1 MNQSGIQKTLGA
13 MLLASGATLVIVIL
27 GGEAI
32 RSLKGTGFTYSPKNE
47 TTGKPAWDVA
57 HSQPTP
63 SPSQNNY
70 VAKSGNSLPQ
80 QTNPINSGPTFGQS
94 SQVSYVADS
103 NFGAESRPQQPSGHS
118 LQNQTYEVTNY
129 PSITY
134 SELPQP
140 TPQQADPNQS
150 AVPRRAVPSYPPPQ
164 RLARVEGHVQLQ
176 ASPVPAV
183 TTEPAITLEPAIQP
197 AEPTLA
203 QRPSNETSDHSAR
216 AEFAQEH
223 SEQESSESFSV
234 LQTNFETR
242 ILKPDSRLSAP
253 HLTSQIRI
261 DKQGLKISE
270 DTVDSEALV
279 ELVPEPSAKAA
290 PALSSVQPS
299 ALPRR
304 RAHPQAEASARK
316 RIQYGESLSRRRSF
330 YAAREEFILALLLV
344 SNSHENESTHDT
356 RADRLAQ
363 ALTAM
368 DEISDFA
375 SMRNRSGND
384 PRFQQAVDSHKTQLL
399 AGSNLA
405 AISPKKAIDLYCG
418 YAQSQLEQAIG
429 LSAAGSEAL
438 HALGKLELMAPNT
451 NSRHASIGQTKALV
465 FFRSSMSVNRSNA
478 LCANDLGVLLFNMGR
493 LNEAEEAFRLS
504 LGSTQSR
511 LVWNNLTSVHRQQAS
526 LATSANQRNHQL
538 QLAQAAGQ
546 EAQKLQNNPR
556 DQGLSTNEW
565 ATTSDFQNNAAFPD
579 TAAHRASGSSDDES
593 PLADGVRVR
602 AVSFLQKITGGN

>member
-70 VAKSGNSLPQ
+70 AAKIGNSLPQ

-164 RLARVEGHVQLQ
+164 RLALPEAQ
-176 ASPVPAV
+176 ARAQAQAQAQGSPAQSV
-183 TTEPAITLEPAIQP
+183 TTEPAITLEPAIQA

-203 QRPSNETSDHSAR
+203 QRPLNDTSDHSGP

-234 LQTNFETR
+234 SQTNFETR

-253 HLTSQIRI
+253 HLTSHC
-261 DKQGLKISE
+261 LLYTS
-270 DTVDSEALV
+270 
-279 ELVPEPSAKAA
+279 PS
-290 PALSSVQPS
+290 
-299 ALPRR
+299 
-304 RAHPQAEASARK
+304 
-316 RIQYGESLSRRRSF
+316 
-330 YAAREEFILALLLV
+330 
-344 SNSHENESTHDT
+344 
-356 RADRLAQ
+356 
-363 ALTAM
+363 
-368 DEISDFA
+368 
-375 SMRNRSGND
+375 
-384 PRFQQAVDSHKTQLL
+384 
-399 AGSNLA
+399 
-405 AISPKKAIDLYCG
+405 
-418 YAQSQLEQAIG
+418 
-429 LSAAGSEAL
+429 
-438 HALGKLELMAPNT
+438 
-451 NSRHASIGQTKALV
+451 
-465 FFRSSMSVNRSNA
+465 
-478 LCANDLGVLLFNMGR
+478 
-493 LNEAEEAFRLS
+493 
-504 LGSTQSR
+504 
-511 LVWNNLTSVHRQQAS
+511 
-526 LATSANQRNHQL
+526 
-538 QLAQAAGQ
+538 
-546 EAQKLQNNPR
+546 PR
-556 DQGLSTNEW
+556 DQ
-565 ATTSDFQNNAAFPD
+565 
-579 TAAHRASGSSDDES
+579 RGSRMPSS
-593 PLADGVRVR
+593 A
-602 AVSFLQKITGGN
+602 

>member
-63 SPSQNNY
+63 TPSQNNY
-70 VAKSGNSLPQ
+70 VTKSGNSLPQ

-164 RLARVEGHVQLQ
+164 RLALPEAQ
-176 ASPVPAV
+176 AQAQDSPAQSI

-253 HLTSQIRI
+253 HLTSQIRV

-368 DEISDFA
+368 DEINDFT

-384 PRFQQAVDSHKTQLL
+384 PRFQQAVESHKTQLL

-405 AISPKKAIDLYCG
+405 AISPQKAIDLYCG

-511 LVWNNLTSVHRQQAS
+511 LVWNNLTSVHSQQAS

-546 EAQKLQNNPR
+546 EAQKFENNPR

-579 TAAHRASGSSDDES
+579 TAAHRASGNTDGESSQ
-593 PLADGVRVR
+593 PGGARVK

>member
-164 RLARVEGHVQLQ
+164 RLALPEAQ
-176 ASPVPAV
+176 AQAQDSPAQSI

-203 QRPSNETSDHSAR
+203 QRPSNEMSDHSAR

-261 DKQGLKISE
+261 DKQGLKIFE

-368 DEISDFA
+368 DEINDFT

-384 PRFQQAVDSHKTQLL
+384 PRFQQAVESHKTQLL

-405 AISPKKAIDLYCG
+405 AISPQKAIDLYCG

-579 TAAHRASGSSDDES
+579 TAAHRASGSSDGES
-593 PLADGVRVR
+593 PLADEVRVR